1 VPAGDTPLG
10 GWWSVPV
17 SVDRRLR
24 LWSLVVERAD
34 GAAAAVDHAG
44 AVAVAAAEVDTVA
57 VVVTLAAS
65 PRESVYAS
73 SALGAD
79 LEELTTTLGEGPG
92 VDALRDGPA
101 LAADLREAWC
111 RARWPMFAPA
121 AVDLGVCAAF
131 ALPLRVGGIRLG
143 VMDLYRVRP
152 GALKDNHLADALL
165 LADTACALLL
175 DGTGSIAGKRPEEA
189 SLQHPEVHQATG
201 MIVAQLGVSAAVALI
216 RLRAYAY
223 AHDERLRDVAANVVA
238 RRIRFQAEPVSDG
251 TREDE
256 GE

>member
-1 VPAGDTPLG
+1 LARWAKLTDVLLLEVRPDGWGLV
-10 GWWSVPV
+10 WWSGLV

-24 LWSLVVERAD
+24 LWSLMVERAG
-34 GAAAAVDHAG
+34 GAAVGVEHAGCVAAAVAG
-44 AVAVAAAEVDTVA
+44 VDTVA

-92 VDALRDGPA
+92 VDALSAGPA

-111 RARWPMFAPA
+111 LDRWPMFAP
-121 AVDLGVCAAF
+121 
-131 ALPLRVGGIRLG
+131 
-143 VMDLYRVRP
+143 
-152 GALKDNHLADALL
+152 
-165 LADTACALLL
+165 
-175 DGTGSIAGKRPEEA
+175 
-189 SLQHPEVHQATG
+189 
-201 MIVAQLGVSAAVALI
+201 AAVALI

-223 AHDERLRDVAANVVA
+223 AHEERLRDVAAKVVA
-238 RRIRFQAEPVSDG
+238 RRIRLRAEPPGGAIPHD
-251 TREDE
+251 DE